1 MIDSELRLPDWSGHP
16 KPPRLSFE
24 EYEAWIIGEILPSL
38 RAAGKLTDE
47 ELRKDFDRN
56 EGLMTEPFRL

>member
-1 MIDSELRLPDWSGHP
+1 MIDSELKFPDWAGHP
-16 KPPRLSFE
+16 QPPRLSFE
-24 EYEAWIIGEILPSL
+24 AYEAWIIGEILPAL

-56 EGLMTEPFRL
+56 EGLMTEAFRL

>member
-1 MIDSELRLPDWSGHP
+1 MSKSQLKFPDWTGHP
-16 KPPRLSFE
+16 PPPRLSFE
-24 EYEAWIIGEILPSL
+24 EYEAWILGEILPTL

-56 EGLMTEPFRL
+56 EGLMEPFRL